1 MVWISLILGFAGG
14 LGLILTTV
22 ITGSAPTIVVTLPFV
37 VLLVLPLRNLVKG
50 YQIILLFLICLIPMD
65 VFAVIPG
72 ADNSTTL
79 FKLLFPF
86 VFILFVGDRLLG
98 DDAPMPLNAM
108 DRWLLFYA
116 LLNCILVMIA
126 VNKLQALDT
135 MRRYISMWAM
145 YYLFSRSLAKS
156 PWPDWTRKT
165 VIFSAAVSVLFGLKA
180 YIDGQNPFSE
190 LGVGGLLVNDVRITG
205 ASGID
210 PNAYSILLIV
220 ALVWAVV
227 CAVEKKDK
235 FRWVYV
241 ISAGLILT
249 GIGLTYSRSAY
260 LTLIASLMFLLFK
273 IRKLLT
279 PTHIV
284 ALLLLMLSALPFAP
298 DSIVDRFDTLFNTAQ
313 RQSDTSVQRRTNYYN
328 VAANILKDHA
338 LLGCGPGNFPV
349 LHQMA
354 KYQDA
359 PVLVGVPRMA
369 HSMYLTVITES
380 GVIGFI
386 FFTGFLVSTYVTQR
400 EIHKR
405 LPGNFNF
412 GLALICAFTA
422 LLVMGLFLHLQE
434 TKYLWLVL
442 AMTRALDT
450 QEDNEEN
457 DVKETLGLPD
467 QAHGIKE

>member
-1 MVWISLILGFAGG
+1 VFWISLILGFAGG
-14 LGLILTTV
+14 LGLILANV
-22 ITGSAPTIVVTLPFV
+22 IVGSAPTMVVTLPFL
-37 VLLVLPLRNLVKG
+37 VLLVLSLRKLVKG
-50 YQIILLFLICLIPMD
+50 YQIILLVLICLIPMD

-79 FKLLFPF
+79 FKILFPF
-86 VFILFVGDRLLG
+86 VFILFIGDKLLG
-98 DDAPMPLNAM
+98 DDFPMPLNAM
-108 DRWLLFYA
+108 DKWLLFYA
-116 LLNCILVMIA
+116 LFNCILVMIA

-135 MRRYISMWAM
+135 MRRYLSMWAM
-145 YYLFSRSLAKS
+145 YYLSSRALART
-156 PWPDWTRKT
+156 PWPDWTRNA

-190 LGVGGLLVNDVRITG
+190 LGVGGLLVADVRITG

-220 ALVWAVV
+220 ALLWAVV
-227 CAVEKKDK
+227 CAMEKNGRSRL
-235 FRWVYV
+235 FCV

-260 LTLIASLMFLLFK
+260 ITLIASLMFLLFK

-298 DSIVDRFDTLFNTAQ
+298 DSIVARFDTLFNTAQ
-313 RQSDTSVQRRTNYYN
+313 RQSDTSVQRRANYYN

-359 PVLVGVPRMA
+359 PVLIGVPRMA

-380 GVIGFI
+380 GIIGFI
-386 FFTGFLVSTYVTQR
+386 FFTGFLVSTYLRQR
-400 EIHKR
+400 AIYER

-412 GLALICAFTA
+412 GLALICSFTA
-422 LLVMGLFLHLQE
+422 LLVMGVFLHLQE
-434 TKYLWLVL
+434 TKYLWLVFS
-442 AMTRALDT
+442 MTRALDSEGDG
-450 QEDNEEN
+450 EDDGE
-457 DVKETLGLPD
+457 ETLDEPALA
-467 QAHGIKE
+467 QGIKE

>member
-1 MVWISLILGFAGG
+1 M
-14 LGLILTTV
+14 
-22 ITGSAPTIVVTLPFV
+22 
-37 VLLVLPLRNLVKG
+37 
-50 YQIILLFLICLIPMD
+50 ICLIPMD

-79 FKLLFPF
+79 FKILFPF
-86 VFILFVGDRLLG
+86 VFILFMGDKLLG
-98 DDAPMPLNAM
+98 DQPRMPLNAM
-108 DRWLLFYA
+108 DKWLLFYA
-116 LLNCILVMIA
+116 LFNCILVMIA
-126 VNKLQALDT
+126 VNQLQALDT

-145 YYLFSRSLAKS
+145 YYLFSRALAKN
-156 PWPDWTRKT
+156 PWPDCTRKA

-190 LGVGGLLVNDVRITG
+190 LGVGGLLVEDVRITG

-220 ALVWAVV
+220 ALLWAIV
-227 CAVEKKDK
+227 CSIEKNDK
-235 FRWVYV
+235 FRSLYI
-241 ISAGLILT
+241 ISVGLIIT
-249 GIGLTYSRSAY
+249 GIALTYSRSAY
-260 LTLIASLMFLLFK
+260 LTLILSLMFLLFK
-273 IRKLLT
+273 ARKLLT

-298 DSIVDRFDTLFNTAQ
+298 DSIVDRFQTLFIAQQ
-313 RQSDTSVQRRTNYYN
+313 RQSDTSVQRRANYYN

-380 GVIGFI
+380 GIVGFV
-386 FFTGFLVSTYVTQR
+386 FFAGFLISTYLRQR
-400 EIHKR
+400 AIHKR
-405 LPGNFNF
+405 LQGNFNF
-412 GLALICAFTA
+412 GLALICSFVA

-442 AMTRALDT
+442 SMTRALDNGG
-450 QEDNEEN
+450 DNEGDRE
-457 DVKETLGLPD
+457 ETLDGQG
-467 QAHGIKE
+467 QAQGIKE